1 MVLLRSSNGG
11 TKNVEGKSMETIRNL
26 SVRTKLIILAIVP
39 IIGLTFFS
47 VNQFKHS
54 LSVMQN
60 AELVEK
66 LVLIAAVN
74 NRVVHELQKE
84 RGASA
89 GYLAT
94 QGIQFGDVLR
104 EQINNTDKA
113 VAERRNVLDEIDI
126 QTLPLSVRTTGR
138 DFDNRIDQL
147 EEIREQV
154 RTIKVSASSVVNYYS
169 STNQILLNYASSVA
183 EESSNA
189 KVVGQIQAY
198 YNFLQGKELS
208 GIERAVLNGVFSNDK
223 FDSESYKKLI
233 EIISKQ
239 NSFFATFEVFASD
252 NQINLYQDAMRNED
266 SRRVTELQSYRVKE
280 YCIRES

>member
-1 MVLLRSSNGG
+1 
-11 TKNVEGKSMETIRNL
+11 METIRNL